1 MRTTEIDLNSGA
13 LWLQKRLTTLPY
25 IYMVYNYMYMFAGEV
40 AMSLSPVVI
49 VDFPYKAGLARSF
62 TEDVLCPQLCHVHI

>member
-1 MRTTEIDLNSGA
+1 
-13 LWLQKRLTTLPY
+13 
-25 IYMVYNYMYMFAGEV
+25 MVYNYMYMFAGEV

-49 VDFPYKAGLARSF
+49 VDFPYKAGLARPF